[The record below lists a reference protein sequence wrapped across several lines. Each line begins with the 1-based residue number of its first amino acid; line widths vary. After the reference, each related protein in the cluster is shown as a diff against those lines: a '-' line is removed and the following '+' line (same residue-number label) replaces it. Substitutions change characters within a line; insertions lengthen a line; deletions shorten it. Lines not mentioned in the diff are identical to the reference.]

1 MATDDLDNQMQQHAP
16 RGFWTVLAV
25 VAGSAALFAV
35 WLKYAG
41 SSGHSGL
48 PAGTIAPNLQAE
60 GWLNGEEPKPNP
72 PPGRVRL
79 LHAWFTTCP
88 ACYQEAPELVRLHQ
102 EFAPKGVEFVGLT
115 YESADRLPEIE
126 NYLKQTG
133 ITWVNGFGALATLR
147 EYGVEYFPSI
157 WIVNSEGKVLWNLDS
172 GPSLEGALRLAI
184 GGKLDGKSQGDP

>member
-1 MATDDLDNQMQQHAP
+1 MATDDLDDRTQQHAP
-16 RGFWTVLAV
+16 HGFWTVLAV

-41 SSGHSGL
+41 SRGHSGL
-48 PAGTIAPNLQAE
+48 PAGSIAPNLQVQ
-60 GWLNGEEPKPNP
+60 GWVNGEEPQPNP

-88 ACYQEAPELVRLHQ
+88 ACYQEAPELVRLYQ

-115 YESADRLPEIE
+115 YETAERLPEIRD
-126 NYLKQTG
+126 YLKQTR
-133 ITWVNGFGALATLR
+133 ITWVNGYGALATLR

-157 WIVNSEGKVLWNLDS
+157 WIIDSEGEVLRNLDS
-172 GPSLEGALRLAI
+172 KPPLEEALRLAVQ
-184 GGKLDGKSQGDP
+184 GKLDGKSQGDP